1 MDAAV
6 FIDRDG
12 VIIKNR
18 PNYVRSWQQVAV
30 YPQAVK
36 ALARLSSSP
45 YKVIIVTNQA
55 GVGRGF
61 FPLSLVE
68 EINARLVQII
78 ETAGGRVDG
87 VFVCPHSPQEGCEC
101 RKPKPGLLL
110 QAASCLHLALHR
122 SFMIGDALSDIL
134 AGRLAGVRDALMVR
148 TGRGRQ
154 QLKEW
159 APARLAP
166 FPVYRNLSEA
176 VQAVLVSDAVGSPD
190 PLISTED
197 PAAGW

>member
-18 PNYVRSWQQVAV
+18 PNYVRSWQQVSI
-30 YPQAVK
+30 YPQAIK
-36 ALARLSSSP
+36 ALARLGSSP
-45 YKVIIVTNQA
+45 YKVVIITNQA
-55 GVGRGF
+55 GVGRGY
-61 FPLSLVE
+61 FPLSVVE
-68 EINARLVQII
+68 DVNARLVQLI
-78 ETAGGRVDG
+78 ETSGGRIDG
-87 VFVCPHSPQEGCEC
+87 VFVCPHAPHDGCEC

-110 QAASCLHLALHR
+110 QAAACLNLDLHR

-134 AGRLAGVRDALMVR
+134 AGRQAGVRDALMVR

-159 APARLAP
+159 EPAALAP
-166 FPVYRNLSEA
+166 FPVYRNLSDA
-176 VQAVLVSDAVGSPD
+176 VQALLGSDPNHLPD
-190 PLISTED
+190 Q
-197 PAAGW
+197 